1 MSMRPLQFQMRS
13 GVHSTRARCSST
25 TYPGL
30 PALPVQALQDTSSTQ
45 ACDNP
50 QPGVGTLSL
59 SVTSV
64 NWVNLWD
71 LWDLWW
77 QKEPLCPGMH
87 PGASSLPPFS
97 LYYYKD

>member
-1 MSMRPLQFQMRS
+1 PYQHQMSMTLLQFQMHS
-13 GVHSTRARCSST
+13 GVHSTQARSSST

-30 PALPVQALQDTSSTQ
+30 PALPVLALRDTSSTQ

-50 QPGVGTLSL
+50 QPAVETLYP

-77 QKEPLCPGMH
+77 QQERLCPGMP
-87 PGASSLPPFS
+87 PGASSLPPC
-97 LYYYKD
+97 